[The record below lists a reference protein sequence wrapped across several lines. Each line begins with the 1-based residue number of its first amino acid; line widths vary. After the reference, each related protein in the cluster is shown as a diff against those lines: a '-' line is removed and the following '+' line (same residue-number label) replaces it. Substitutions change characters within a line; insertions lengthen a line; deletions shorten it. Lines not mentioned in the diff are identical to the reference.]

1 MEWFLQFLG
10 GGSVV
15 STGLVVAWAP
25 NMIRLDAPSGHYVP
39 NPVRLPR
46 QGSIILTAVD
56 SAAGDALVSH
66 LLVACRQVPTFQ
78 DLKHK

>member
-1 MEWFLQFLG
+1 
-10 GGSVV
+10 
-15 STGLVVAWAP
+15 
-25 NMIRLDAPSGHYVP
+25 MIRLDAPSGHYVP

-56 SAAGDALVSH
+56 SAAGDALVSS
-66 LLVACRQVPTFQ
+66 LLVACRQVLTFQ

>member
-1 MEWFLQFLG
+1 MVSSILG
-10 GGSVV
+10 WESVV
-15 STGLVVAWAP
+15 STGLVVAWEA